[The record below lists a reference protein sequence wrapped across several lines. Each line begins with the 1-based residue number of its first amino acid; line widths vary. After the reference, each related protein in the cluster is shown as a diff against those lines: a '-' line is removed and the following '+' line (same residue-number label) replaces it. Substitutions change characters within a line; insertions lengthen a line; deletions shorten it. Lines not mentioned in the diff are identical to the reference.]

1 MLSSFHRHIEPYVH
15 VHIAHGWSLLA
26 AFGQARHAS
35 LDTTIHRCSLQLSL
49 TDMVLL
55 WSLQRLSLDANML
68 RGQGEFGFQ
77 QPGARYGG
85 TARHSDTVNYAGGA
99 LGHAP
104 SSEYIMSVSY
114 GAGADMQAQ
123 PDGGGD
129 QLGPLPTQVSAGVQI
144 SQTVWIL

>member
-1 MLSSFHRHIEPYVH
+1 M
-15 VHIAHGWSLLA
+15 
-26 AFGQARHAS
+26 
-35 LDTTIHRCSLQLSL
+35 TIHRCSLQLSL
-49 TDMVLL
+49 TDIVLP

-104 SSEYIMSVSY
+104 PSTEYVMNVSY
-114 GAGADMQAQ
+114 GAGVELQAQ

-129 QLGPLPTQVSAGVQI
+129 QLGPLPTQASPFCFREVDK
-144 SQTVWIL
+144 L